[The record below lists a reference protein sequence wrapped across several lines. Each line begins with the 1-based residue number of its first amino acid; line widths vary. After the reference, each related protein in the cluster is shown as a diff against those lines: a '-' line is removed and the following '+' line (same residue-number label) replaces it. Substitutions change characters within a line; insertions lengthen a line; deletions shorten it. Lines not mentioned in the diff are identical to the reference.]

1 MNKPTPSTTSA
12 PIFVPKVKSNPS
24 KLKLIS
30 DADDLDDDEAVTD
43 GDSDEGNIFKIEY

>member
-1 MNKPTPSTTSA
+1 MPAPTPK
-12 PIFVPKVKSNPS
+12 PINP

-43 GDSDEGNIFKIEY
+43 GDSDEGNSKNQPN